1 MFKVNTDAKRL
12 MTNYSLEN
20 VTTCKQNAGLK
31 LPKIDATYTSMATTN
46 NTAMTEDSSPPSVAS
61 HYQATKYQT

>member
-20 VTTCKQNAGLK
+20 VTTSKQSAGLK
-31 LPKIDATYTSMATTN
+31 LPKIDATYTSMATT